1 MSTASGTPP
10 SASALPVHSG
20 EDASKADAEVQIAEL
35 QQALAIAQAQVEF
48 QNNRFLALLE
58 TLPGG
63 SALPGPGD
71 QVLRYDLFGT
81 VAPEQPVN
89 TRTNKPRGRA
99 VANLQEE
106 FMAQVLAQNPN
117 PVIRLSAT
125 GEVRYANTAALT
137 LGPDLTAAA
146 SASGYLL
153 PIVRRT
159 LGSSIVQQQEVLLAD
174 RWYRLQAVAGPGE
187 GCATLYFTDSSG
199 QHRAEQRLAEQHD
212 FFETVLNELNVDVA
226 VFTPD
231 HRYTF
236 VNTRAIQ
243 DSALREW
250 IIGKNDFEYC
260 THRQRPIEMAIERRR
275 RFEESVKARA
285 SVQWEEVVSSLDGPQ
300 HLLRQFRPVFNPDG
314 SLRLMVGTAFN
325 TTERHHAE
333 KKLAEQRAFYE
344 FVLNQLPSDIG
355 IFDAQFRYI
364 FVNERG
370 IKDPELRKWV
380 IGKDN
385 FDYFKRTNR
394 PSTMAVERH
403 VRFDQAIRE
412 RKLVTYEES
421 FTRPDGTRHMLRCL
435 QPVFHPDGSPYLI
448 VGYGLD
454 ITERVEAELLLKQA
468 KLVAEESA
476 RVKESFLAN
485 MSHEIRTPMNAI
497 LGMSQ
502 LLAKT
507 PLTPHQH
514 SYQQAIATSAENLL
528 VIINDILDLSKL
540 EAGKLTLEN
549 IGFSPAELLTQVEQ
563 TLQFKAEEKGLSLI
577 TSLSP
582 QVPDVVL
589 GDPHRIRQVL
599 LNLAGNAVKFTEKG
613 HVTIACKLLAADL
626 DTGGTAK
633 VEFRVTDTGIGIE
646 PEYLS
651 AIFTEFSQADTSVTR
666 KFGGTGLGLSIC
678 RNLVELMGSDI
689 FVESQKDKGTTTHF
703 TLHLPVGTPQDLPK
717 QELPAGEV
725 AALQEYLHGR
735 QVLLVEDNLFNRQIA
750 RSFLKHAHVQ
760 VTEAEHGALAVEL
773 AQHQKFDLILMDVQ
787 MPVMDGYAATAIL
800 RQQLGLTTPII
811 ALTANAIAGEREKC
825 LAAGMNG
832 YLAKPFQE
840 KQLLQLLS
848 EWMRVPAPEQTL
860 SLPAVSSQ
868 RQFTESLYSIDDL
881 LKAGQGDPE
890 FVVFML
896 ATFVESCE
904 EALADMRRGLQDAD
918 LTVMKTSAHTLK
930 PSLQHLNAWQALP
943 PVEKIDKW
951 SGPFSLVELH
961 TLVDLL
967 EQLLKEML
975 AQIAQDLQED
985 RVMTRTL
992 AA

>member
-275 RFEESVKARA
+275 RFEESVEARA
-285 SVQWEEVVSSLDGPQ
+285 SVQWEEVVSALDGPQ

-314 SLRLMVGTAFN
+314 TLRLMVGTAFN

-394 PSTMAVERH
+394 PSSMAVERH

-840 KQLLQLLS
+840 KQLL
-848 EWMRVPAPEQTL
+848 
-860 SLPAVSSQ
+860 
-868 RQFTESLYSIDDL
+868 
-881 LKAGQGDPE
+881 
-890 FVVFML
+890 
-896 ATFVESCE
+896 
-904 EALADMRRGLQDAD
+904 
-918 LTVMKTSAHTLK
+918 
-930 PSLQHLNAWQALP
+930 
-943 PVEKIDKW
+943 
-951 SGPFSLVELH
+951 
-961 TLVDLL
+961 
-967 EQLLKEML
+967 
-975 AQIAQDLQED
+975 
-985 RVMTRTL
+985 
-992 AA
+992 